1 MNKNNKLIENIIEKL
16 KEKIN
21 NLGLKSIFINRDDN
35 DDIIIENTDSKILIK
50 ELLLSISDKKIY
62 VKNVSLYTL
71 IKNIPDLDKDDFFSS
86 TLKEAIWFLYDNK
99 EYLDKRVI
107 NGSDFYRYDN
117 VWSYISFFPS
127 KDGVTLFSIFNSAFF
142 FQFHFPDITHN
153 ELLLSSKELNE
164 KAGFSDSFSIEPFTS
179 LDSFMQK
186 FKKMLDSYN
195 IEKIWEKIRSDI
207 VEILKKELN
216 KYLDY
221 IEKRS

>member
-21 NLGLKSIFINRDDN
+21 NLGLKSISINRDDN

-50 ELLLSISDKKIY
+50 ELLLSISDKEIY
-62 VKNVSLYTL
+62 VKNVSLYTS

-164 KAGFSDSFSIEPFTS
+164 KAGFSDSFSIELFTS

-195 IEKIWEKIRSDI
+195 IEKI
-207 VEILKKELN
+207 
-216 KYLDY
+216 
-221 IEKRS
+221 